1 MQIINMPGN
10 PNAVAEC
17 VAALMPALPHALKQ
31 LRGDKRE
38 KHPRHVPHAATPPD
52 VWTSSYLS
60 SLQQPQ
66 NPAAPLIDKPC
77 NCSIQDPWGTHF
89 IKAWIPV
96 FEIISSVN

>member
-1 MQIINMPGN
+1 MPGN

-38 KHPRHVPHAATPPD
+38 KHPRHVPHDATSPD

-77 NCSIQDPWGTHF
+77 NCSIQDP
-89 IKAWIPV
+89 
-96 FEIISSVN
+96 